1 MQTSSNKGA
10 IVHSASFEI
19 EPAYSKALAQTANH
33 YQVMVAFVKAQMQK
47 DIDYGVIPGTKKPTL
62 LKPGAEKL
70 CRLFNLRPHLKLINS
85 IVDFDKPLFH
95 YQYRCSLYRSAV
107 MVGEGE
113 GCCNSMEAKYQKQK
127 HRIYDLTNTICKIA
141 QKRALVAAV
150 LSSCGASEFFTQEN
164 EGMAGGAL

>member
-1 MQTSSNKGA
+1 MQTSKNERML
-10 IVHSASFEI
+10 ASSMAVEI
-19 EPAYSKALAQTANH
+19 APAYSKALAETTQH

-47 DIDYGVIPGTKKPTL
+47 DVDYGVIPGTKKPTL

-70 CRLFNLRPHLKLINS
+70 CRLFNLRPHLKIIDS
-85 IVDFDKPLFH
+85 VVDFEKPLFH
-95 YQYRCSLYRSAV
+95 YHYRCSLYRSAV

-113 GCCNSMEAKYQKQK
+113 GCCNSMEMKYQKQK
-127 HRIYDLTNTICKIA
+127 YRIDDLTNTICKIA